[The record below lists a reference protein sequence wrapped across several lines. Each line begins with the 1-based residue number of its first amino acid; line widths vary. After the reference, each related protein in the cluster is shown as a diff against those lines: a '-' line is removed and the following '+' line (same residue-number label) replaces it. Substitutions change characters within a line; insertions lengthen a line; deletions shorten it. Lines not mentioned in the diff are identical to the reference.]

1 MPHRNAR
8 TEHEVVDMRRYDS
21 QVAVVTGASSG
32 IGRRVACDLSTR
44 GAVVIGLAR
53 RGDLLLELRGE
64 LRKHSSESDTM
75 TCDVAARERLRSCL
89 TEIEGRHGRVDIL
102 VNNAGIHAET
112 KVTESVDDRYD
123 KIIATN
129 FMSAVVATSTVA
141 PGMAARR
148 QGVIVNVSSDSA
160 RAPEAKEGAYA
171 ASKAALSAFSESAA
185 QELIGFGV
193 HVHVLYPAWVPT
205 AMGLGDGTGSLP
217 PKAVRRTD
225 AQVSSLLL
233 ERIGSPRVDIN
244 ASRLPL
250 LAVLARTVAP
260 TMYAKAMRRYAA
272 QA

>member
-1 MPHRNAR
+1 L
-8 TEHEVVDMRRYDS
+8 TGKVS
-21 QVAVVTGASSG
+21 LITGASSG

-75 TCDVAARERLRSCL
+75 TCDVADRERLRSCL
-89 TEIEGRHGRVDIL
+89 AEIERRHGRIDIL

-112 KVTESVDDRYD
+112 KVTESVDDRYE
-123 KIIATN
+123 KLFATN

-148 QGVIVNVSSDSA
+148 HGIIVNVSSDSA

-193 HVHVLYPAWVPT
+193 HVHVL
-205 AMGLGDGTGSLP
+205 
-217 PKAVRRTD
+217 
-225 AQVSSLLL
+225 
-233 ERIGSPRVDIN
+233 
-244 ASRLPL
+244 
-250 LAVLARTVAP
+250 
-260 TMYAKAMRRYAA
+260 
-272 QA
+272 